1 MNNKYIIQNKLKYI
15 FSNNN
20 ILLNSIDFCKKNNI
34 EKKHLKYIIQSIDKF
49 LACRD
54 MSKGFI
60 KFKCPLCPIIHKF
73 PLTCKSKLCPSCGF
87 KYARIWSLN
96 IMKHILN
103 IEHRHVLFTIPKECR
118 QFFFYDR
125 NLLSK
130 LSAAV
135 NEIFKFS
142 FHNISRKKLR
152 KNKIS
157 KYSEKYFT
165 DSDIVHYGLI
175 SIIHTF
181 GKDLKWNPH
190 IHAIVSLGGFTKN
203 FDFRKMR
210 HFNVDTIA
218 GQWKYHVLKIIQNGE
233 YNDSKIKKKTLDT
246 VSKLYREDKRFFFNV
261 GDGDINSTKGIIR
274 YLGRYLARSPIAEY
288 KITEI
293 DDDKVTFFFN
303 DLANNKKKTFITMS
317 AEKFISQILIHL
329 PPKNFKMVN
338 RYGFYSRHISD
349 KLKKA
354 MQPFKKNIVVSK
366 YSFYQRQMYITFGMN
381 PFFCPECKI
390 RMIVW
395 EFYHYLYPPLKK
407 YH

>member
-1 MNNKYIIQNKLKYI
+1 
-15 FSNNN
+15 
-20 ILLNSIDFCKKNNI
+20 
-34 EKKHLKYIIQSIDKF
+34 
-49 LACRD
+49 

-87 KYARIWSLN
+87 KYSRIWSFN

-103 IEHRHVLFTIPKECR
+103 IEHRNVLFTIPKECR

-125 NLLSK
+125 KLLSK
-130 LSAAV
+130 LSATV
-135 NEIFKFS
+135 NEIFKFC

-157 KYSEKYFT
+157 KFSRKYFT

-181 GKDLKWNPH
+181 GRDLKWNPH

-233 YNDSKIKKKTLDT
+233 YHDSKIKKKALDT

-261 GDGDINSTKGIIR
+261 GDGDINNTKGIIR

-329 PPKNFKMVN
+329 PSKNFKMVN

-354 MQPFKKNIVVSK
+354 MEPFRKNISVSK

-381 PFFCPECKI
+381 PFYCPECKVK
-390 RMIVW
+390 MIVW

-407 YH
+407 YY

>member
-1 MNNKYIIQNKLKYI
+1 MTNKYIIQNKLKYI

-87 KYARIWSLN
+87 KYSSIWAQN
-96 IMKHILN
+96 TIKHILN

-125 NLLSK
+125 KLLSK
-130 LSAAV
+130 LSAVV
-135 NEIFKFS
+135 NEIFKFC

-157 KYSEKYFT
+157 KFSRKYFT

-181 GKDLKWNPH
+181 GRDLKWNPH

-233 YNDSKIKKKTLDT
+233 YHDSKIKKKALDT
-246 VSKLYREDKRFFFNV
+246 VAKLYREDKRFFFNV

-274 YLGRYLARSPIAEY
+274 YLGRYLARSPVAEY

-293 DDDKVTFFFN
+293 DDDNVTFFFN
-303 DLANNKKKTFITMS
+303 DLANNKKKTYITMP

-349 KLKKA
+349 ELKKA
-354 MQPFKKNIVVSK
+354 MEPFRKNIAVSK
-366 YSFYQRQMYITFGMN
+366 YSFYQRQMYITFGIN
-381 PFFCPECKI
+381 PFYCPECKVK
-390 RMIVW
+390 MIVW

-407 YH
+407 YY

>member
-1 MNNKYIIQNKLKYI
+1 MTNKFIIQNKLKYI

-20 ILLNSIDFCKKNNI
+20 ILLNSINFCKKNNI
-34 EKKHLKYIIQSIDKF
+34 DDKHLKYIIQSIDKF

-87 KYARIWSLN
+87 KYARIWSQN
-96 IMKHILN
+96 TMKHILN

-125 NLLSK
+125 KLLSK
-130 LSAAV
+130 LSEAV
-135 NEIFKFS
+135 NEIFKFC
-142 FHNISRKKLR
+142 FHNISKKNLR

-157 KYSEKYFT
+157 KFSKKYFT

-181 GKDLKWNPH
+181 GRVLKWNPH
-190 IHAIVSLGGFTKN
+190 IHAIVSLGGFNKN

-233 YNDSKIKKKTLDT
+233 YHDSKIKKKTLELLKNFTGKTKDSSLMSVTVTSTAQRVLSDISEDT
-246 VSKLYREDKRFFFNV
+246 SHVSPV
-261 GDGDINSTKGIIR
+261 
-274 YLGRYLARSPIAEY
+274 AEY

-293 DDDKVTFFFN
+293 DDDNVTFFFN
-303 DLANNKKKTFITMS
+303 DLANNKKKTYITMP

-349 KLKKA
+349 ELKKA
-354 MQPFKKNIVVSK
+354 MEPFRKNIAVSK

-407 YH
+407 YY

>member
-1 MNNKYIIQNKLKYI
+1 MTSKYIIQNKLKYI

-34 EKKHLKYIIQSIDKF
+34 EEKHLEYIKLSVDKF

-54 MSKGFI
+54 ISKGFI
-60 KFKCPLCPIIHKF
+60 KFKCPLCPVIHKF
-73 PLTCKSKLCPSCGF
+73 PLTCKSRLCPSCGF
-87 KYARIWSLN
+87 KYSRTWSQN
-96 IMKHILN
+96 FMKHILN
-103 IEHRHVLFTIPKECR
+103 IKHRHILFTIPEECR
-118 QFFFYDR
+118 KFFFHDR
-125 NLLSK
+125 KLLPL

-135 NEIFKFS
+135 NDIFKFI
-142 FHNISRKKLR
+142 FHNVSRKNQR

-157 KYSEKYFT
+157 RFSQKYFT
-165 DSDIVHYGLI
+165 DSDILHYGLI

-181 GKDLKWNPH
+181 GRDLKWNPH
-190 IHAIVSLGGFTKN
+190 IHAIVSLGGFNKN
-203 FDFRKMR
+203 LEFRKMG

-218 GQWKYHVLKIIQNGE
+218 GQWKYHVLRIIQNGE
-233 YNDSKIKKKTLDT
+233 YRNPKISEEAKSTAA
-246 VSKLYREDKRFFFNV
+246 KLYRENKRFFFNV
-261 GDGDINSTKGIIR
+261 GDGDINRAQGIIR

-293 DDDKVTFFFN
+293 DGDKVTFFFN
-303 DLANNKKKTFITMS
+303 DLANNRKKTYITMP

-349 KLKKA
+349 NLKRA
-354 MQPFKKNIVVSK
+354 MQPFRKNIASSE
-366 YSFYQRQMYITFGMN
+366 YSFYQRQMYMTFGMN
-381 PFFCPECKI
+381 PFFCPECRV

-407 YH
+407 YY

>member
-1 MNNKYIIQNKLKYI
+1 MTNKYIIQNKLKYI

-20 ILLNSIDFCKKNNI
+20 ILLNSIDLCKKNNI
-34 EKKHLKYIIQSIDKF
+34 EKKHLKYIIQSINKF

-60 KFKCPLCPIIHKF
+60 KFKCPLCPIIHKL
-73 PLTCKSKLCPSCGF
+73 PLTCKSKLCPSCSF
-87 KYARIWSLN
+87 KYSRIWSFN

-125 NLLSK
+125 KLLSK
-130 LSAAV
+130 LSAVV
-135 NEIFKFS
+135 NEIFKFC

-157 KYSEKYFT
+157 KFSRKYFT

-181 GKDLKWNPH
+181 GRDLKWNPH

-233 YNDSKIKKKTLDT
+233 YHDSKIKKKALDT
-246 VSKLYREDKRFFFNV
+246 VAKLYREDKRFFFNV

-274 YLGRYLARSPIAEY
+274 YLGRYLARSPVAEY

-293 DDDKVTFFFN
+293 DDDNVTFFFN
-303 DLANNKKKTFITMS
+303 DLANNKKKTYITMP

-349 KLKKA
+349 ELKKA
-354 MQPFKKNIVVSK
+354 MEPFRKNISVSK

-381 PFFCPECKI
+381 PFCCPECKVK
-390 RMIVW
+390 MIVW
-395 EFYHYLYPPLKK
+395 EFYHYLYLPLKK
-407 YH
+407 YY